1 MPVKGSSV
9 RSRRRADDIVVFPV
23 RERREIDHDRP
34 PRFAKGAFKLAK
46 ALGLAIP
53 RSLLLQADA

>member
-1 MPVKGSSV
+1 M